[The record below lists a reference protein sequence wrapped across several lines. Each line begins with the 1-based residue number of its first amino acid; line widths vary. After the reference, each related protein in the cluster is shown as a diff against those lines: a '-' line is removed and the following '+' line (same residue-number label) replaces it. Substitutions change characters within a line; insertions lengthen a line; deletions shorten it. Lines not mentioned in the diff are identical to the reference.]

1 MRRGTA
7 HAHEPR
13 ERPTHGMRPLKA
25 LIPFEDARRMAMDLV
40 RPIERNENVPLLA
53 ASGRVVAQDVRSKVD
68 VPLAD
73 RAAMDGYAV
82 VARETPRAGKSH
94 PVVLRRLEVLH
105 ADTLPRKRVVAGSC
119 TEVATGST
127 IPRGADA
134 VVRFEDTERE
144 GDGVKILAAV
154 RPGQY
159 IVHRG
164 ADIRRGSIVVH
175 AQEWLTPAKVGAIA
189 AIGSARVRAYAK
201 PRVSILT
208 TGDEI
213 VPPGKPIRG
222 GQAYDIN
229 SHTIASVVRE
239 NGGEPVLL
247 GRLSDRLA
255 TLRVALRRGLA
266 NDFVV
271 LSGGSSV
278 GERDI
283 VVDAVGSLGDILFHG
298 VAVKPGKP
306 TSLGRVEGK
315 PVLGMPGYPTSCLTN
330 CYLLLAPMLR
340 KMARLPPAQAR
351 IVEVPLGKAIERAT
365 GRLEF
370 HTVRIVDGQAFSAF
384 KESSAITS
392 MAHADGYIE
401 IRAEVER
408 LEAGEIVRVT
418 LF

>member
-1 MRRGTA
+1 
-7 HAHEPR
+7 
-13 ERPTHGMRPLKA
+13 MRPLKA

-53 ASGRVVAQDVRSKVD
+53 ASGRVVAEDVRSKID

-82 VARETPRAGKSH
+82 VARDTPRAGKSH

-144 GDGVKILAAV
+144 GDGVRILAAV

-330 CYLLLAPMLR
+330 CFLLLAPMLR

>member
-1 MRRGTA
+1 
-7 HAHEPR
+7 
-13 ERPTHGMRPLKA
+13 MRPLKT

-40 RPIERNENVPLLA
+40 RPIERNETVPLLA
-53 ASGRVVAQDVRSKVD
+53 ASGRVVAEDVRSKVD

-82 VARETPRAGKSH
+82 VARDTPRAGKSH

-105 ADTLPRKRVVAGSC
+105 ADTLPRKRVAAGSC

-144 GDGVKILAAV
+144 GDEVKILAAV

-175 AQEWLTPAKVGAIA
+175 AREWLTPAKVGAIA

-213 VPPGKPIRG
+213 VPPGKPIRV

-255 TLRVALRRGLA
+255 TLRAALRRGLA

-401 IRAEVER
+401 IPAEVER

>member
-1 MRRGTA
+1 
-7 HAHEPR
+7 
-13 ERPTHGMRPLKA
+13 MRPLKS
-25 LIPFEDARRMAMDLV
+25 LISFEDAKRIAMDLV
-40 RPIERNENVPLLA
+40 RPIERIENVALLA
-53 ASGRVVAQDVRSKVD
+53 ASGRVVAEDVRSKID

-82 VARETPRAGKSH
+82 IARDTAGANQAH
-94 PVVLRRLEVLH
+94 PVALRRLEVLH

-127 IPRGADA
+127 LPSGADA
-134 VVRFEDTERE
+134 VVRFEDTERD
-144 GDGVKILAAV
+144 GDAVKILATV
-154 RPGQY
+154 RPGQC
-159 IVHRG
+159 VVLKG
-164 ADIRRGSIVVH
+164 ADIRRGSIVVR
-175 AQEWLTPAKVGAIA
+175 ADEWLTPAKVGAVA
-189 AIGSARVRAYAK
+189 AVGSARVRAYAR
-201 PRVSILT
+201 PRVAVLT

-213 VPPGKPIRG
+213 VPPGKPIRA

-239 NGGEPVLL
+239 NGGEPVLV
-247 GRLSDRLA
+247 GRLSDRLP
-255 TLRVALRRGLA
+255 TLRAALRRGLA
-266 NDFVV
+266 DDFVV
-271 LSGGSSV
+271 FSGGSSV

-283 VVDAVGSLGDILFHG
+283 VVDVVGSLGEILFHG

-330 CYLLLAPMLR
+330 CYLFLAPMLR
-340 KMARLPPAQAR
+340 KMARLPPTEPR
-351 IVEVPLGKAIERAT
+351 IVEVPLGKAIERAR

-370 HTVRIVDGQAFSAF
+370 HTVRIVDGRAISAF

-392 MAHADGYIE
+392 MAHADGYIQ
-401 IRAEVER
+401 IPSEVER
-408 LEAGEIVRVT
+408 LEAGERVRVT

>member
-1 MRRGTA
+1 
-7 HAHEPR
+7 
-13 ERPTHGMRPLKA
+13 
-25 LIPFEDARRMAMDLV
+25 
-40 RPIERNENVPLLA
+40 
-53 ASGRVVAQDVRSKVD
+53 
-68 VPLAD
+68 
-73 RAAMDGYAV
+73 
-82 VARETPRAGKSH
+82 
-94 PVVLRRLEVLH
+94 
-105 ADTLPRKRVVAGSC
+105 VVAGSC

-213 VPPGKPIRG
+213 VPPGKPIRV

-229 SHTIASVVRE
+229 SQTIASVVLE

-247 GRLSDRLA
+247 GRPSDRLA
-255 TLRVALRRGLA
+255 TLRAALRRGIA

-271 LSGGSSV
+271 FSGGSSV

-306 TSLGRVEGK
+306 TSLGRVDGK

-370 HTVRIVDGQAFSAF
+370 HTVRIVDGQAISAF

-392 MAHADGYIE
+392 MALADGFIE
-401 IRAEVER
+401 IPADVER
-408 LEAGEIVRVT
+408 LEAGEIVRVI

>member
-1 MRRGTA
+1 
-7 HAHEPR
+7 
-13 ERPTHGMRPLKA
+13 MRPLKA

-53 ASGRVVAQDVRSKVD
+53 ASGRVVAEDVRSKID

-82 VARETPRAGKSH
+82 VARDTPRAGKSH

-144 GDGVKILAAV
+144 GDEVKIFAAV

-175 AQEWLTPAKVGAIA
+175 AREWLTPAKVGAIA

-213 VPPGKPIRG
+213 VPPGKPIRV

-229 SHTIASVVRE
+229 SQTIASVVRE

-255 TLRVALRRGLA
+255 TLRAALRRGIA

-271 LSGGSSV
+271 FSGGSSV

-306 TSLGRVEGK
+306 TSLGRVDGK
-315 PVLGMPGYPTSCLTN
+315 PVLGMPGYSTSCLTN

-401 IRAEVER
+401 IPAEVER

>member
-1 MRRGTA
+1 
-7 HAHEPR
+7 
-13 ERPTHGMRPLKA
+13 MRPLKA
-25 LIPFEDARRMAMDLV
+25 LISFEDAIRMAMDVV
-40 RPIERNENVPLLA
+40 RPIERKENVPLLA
-53 ASGRVVAQDVRSKVD
+53 AAGRIVAEDVRSKID

-82 VARETPRAGKSH
+82 IARDTAAAGKSH

-105 ADTLPRKRVVAGSC
+105 ADTLPRKRAVAGSC

-134 VVRFEDTERE
+134 VVRFEDTERD
-144 GDGVKILAAV
+144 GDEVKILAAV

-175 AQEWLTPAKVGAIA
+175 AGEWLTPAKVGAIA
-189 AIGSARVRAYAK
+189 AIGSARVRAYTK

-213 VPPGKPIRG
+213 VPPGKPIRV

-229 SHTIASVVRE
+229 SRTIASVVRE

-255 TLRVALRRGLA
+255 TLRAALRRGLA

-271 LSGGSSV
+271 FSGGSSV
-278 GERDI
+278 GARDI
-283 VVDAVGSLGDILFHG
+283 VVDVVASLGDILFHG
-298 VAVKPGKP
+298 VAAKPGKP

-370 HTVRIVDGQAFSAF
+370 HTVRIVDGQAVSAF

-401 IRAEVER
+401 IPAEVER

>member
-1 MRRGTA
+1 
-7 HAHEPR
+7 
-13 ERPTHGMRPLKA
+13 
-25 LIPFEDARRMAMDLV
+25 
-40 RPIERNENVPLLA
+40 
-53 ASGRVVAQDVRSKVD
+53 
-68 VPLAD
+68 
-73 RAAMDGYAV
+73 
-82 VARETPRAGKSH
+82 
-94 PVVLRRLEVLH
+94 
-105 ADTLPRKRVVAGSC
+105 VVAGSC

-144 GDGVKILAAV
+144 GDEVKILAAV

-175 AQEWLTPAKVGAIA
+175 AREWLTPAKVGAIA

-213 VPPGKPIRG
+213 VPPGKPIRV

-255 TLRVALRRGLA
+255 TLRAALRRGLA

-401 IRAEVER
+401 IPAEVER